1 MTVHSDI
8 QLWELWDTA
17 TSALINDR
25 SRHRFAELDTG
36 DLVCGMGGEEGRGG
50 SSLCSMSET
59 DL

>member
-36 DLVCGMGGEEGRGG
+36 DLVCGLGGEAAACAACQRRIF
-50 SSLCSMSET
+50 SKY
-59 DL
+59 